1 MLAQKT
7 KFPLNQCRFY
17 GAEITCAFEYLHEVI
32 DSGRKL
38 VRTDKEVGLCQFL
51 DDI

>member
-32 DSGRKL
+32 DSSRSSNL
-38 VRTDKEVGLCQFL
+38 QKE
-51 DDI
+51 